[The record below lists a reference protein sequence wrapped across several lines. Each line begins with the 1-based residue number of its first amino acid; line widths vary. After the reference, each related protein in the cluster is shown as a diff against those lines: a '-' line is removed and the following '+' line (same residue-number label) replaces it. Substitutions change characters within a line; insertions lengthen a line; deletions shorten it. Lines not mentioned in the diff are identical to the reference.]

1 MESCG
6 LNSRTSVIINLV
18 SDFRII
24 GSTGDQRDLR
34 EHGNRETRDIK
45 EARERGEEKERQ
57 QREKLEHME
66 KNLEE
71 SEHEA
76 DTAETKL
83 QLMESVL
90 GKLKVGTEDLY
101 IKCQCGNTPV
111 LSLLGKKYTH
121 GPKHRGNNISNNRN
135 DISKSGH
142 NVHILNF

>member
-1 MESCG
+1 M
-6 LNSRTSVIINLV
+6 NNQV
-18 SDFRII
+18 
-24 GSTGDQRDLR
+24 
-34 EHGNRETRDIK
+34 ETLQDSIAKLKQDIK

-111 LSLLGKKYTH
+111 LSLLGKIINTPTH
-121 GPKHRGNNISNNRN
+121 ISQGE
-135 DISKSGH
+135 IIFLTTK
-142 NVHILNF
+142 